1 MSSPS
6 QLNLN
11 ITNDQLL
18 LINILNTMYN
28 DNLRQIN
35 SLTISNNEIRNTITN
50 LLSNRDRG
58 QSNSRVR
65 TRNNNNYRDT
75 LNRNVN
81 ANSAQNRSN
90 VNQSQYIIE
99 DIQEFRIPYSQ
110 LYNWVNNSD
119 STFVEPTNN
128 NPLQSGRNPLQ
139 TGTNPLQ
146 PRRTALSRIIQ
157 SFLEPVEVFPTQT
170 QIEIATRRAMYCD
183 IVSPINR
190 SCPISLENFND
201 SDMVSI
207 IRHCGH
213 IFHTDHLTTWF
224 RTNCKCPVCRYDI
237 RNYTA
242 PSSQNYFSNNEPPLP
257 VAPESSN
264 EVENNEHHNEESQS
278 VPPATASQN
287 VTSFFNN
294 IINNVNS
301 QDIENLATLFTDS
314 SGNLTT
320 NVSDPTFL
328 FTMLTR
334 FNNSSLQ

>member
-1 MSSPS
+1 
-6 QLNLN
+6 
-11 ITNDQLL
+11 
-18 LINILNTMYN
+18 MYN

-35 SLTISNNEIRNTITN
+35 SLTISNNEIRTTITN
-50 LLSNRDRG
+50 LLSNRDRV
-58 QSNSRVR
+58 QSNNRIR
-65 TRNNNNYRDT
+65 TRNNNNNNRDA
-75 LNRNVN
+75 LNRNVHS
-81 ANSAQNRSN
+81 NSTQNRSN
-90 VNQSQYIIE
+90 ANQPQYIIE
-99 DIQEFRIPYSQ
+99 DIQEYRIPYSQ
-110 LYNWVNNSD
+110 LYNWVNNSE

-128 NPLQSGRNPLQ
+128 NPLQ
-139 TGTNPLQ
+139 TGTTPSH

-213 IFHTDHLTTWF
+213 IFNTDHLTTWF

-237 RNYTA
+237 RNYNA
-242 PSSQNYFSNNEPPLP
+242 PTSQNYFSNNEPPL
-257 VAPESSN
+257 APQSSN
-264 EVENNEHHNEESQS
+264 EVENNEPLSEEANVESLANNLS
-278 VPPATASQN
+278 TA
-287 VTSFFNN
+287 TSFFNN

-334 FNNSSLQ
+334 FNNSSLR